1 MVVLH
6 KAIGDCMSEA
16 LLKEIY
22 AEVLHIRKKID
33 MLEEIIIPEEQVS
46 EEERK
51 ELEKLR
57 EESLK
62 GENIRWDE
70 IKKKLL

>member
-1 MVVLH
+1 MVERH
-6 KAIGDCMSEA
+6 KAIGDFMSEA

-22 AEVLHIRKKID
+22 AEVLHIRKKLD

-62 GENIRWDE
+62 GENVRWEE
-70 IKKKLL
+70 IKKELL